1 MSHGTRWKLRIV
13 KTHHDMIQSSM
24 SVPLWNET
32 PLIRSN
38 YISRKLGCNAYL
50 KLENLHPS
58 HSFKYRGLSLFVQR
72 AKEKHGPSVH
82 LIVASGGNAGLAG
95 ACAANV
101 LGLRCTVYVP
111 EGVAERTLDLLKGE
125 NAETVVIG
133 KMYAEALAAAQEA
146 IEVEEN
152 AVMIPAYDDP
162 TVWEGHGSMISEI
175 SRQLAAKPDAIFCSV
190 GGGGLLGGIIL
201 GCKEAGWDDVPIIA
215 LETTGSN
222 CFHYSIALNRQSSG
236 DFARVLPAHVTVVED
251 QTENIMLAHFS
262 EFSSMASGSLG
273 ASQPAAKVAKM
284 ALTREGGITCVSV
297 PDELSMQAS
306 CLFTCDHKLLVELAC
321 ATTLTP
327 AYSPALFD
335 RLVPGPAS
343 LEQERTVIFVVCG
356 GFKVSNDDIEFYKA
370 SIEQN
375 ATGWEVS
382 INEGEK
388 LIVEKNA

>member
-1 MSHGTRWKLRIV
+1 
-13 KTHHDMIQSSM
+13 M

-72 AKEKHGPSVH
+72 TKEKHGPSVH

-95 ACAANV
+95 ACAANA

-111 EGVAERTLDLLKGE
+111 EGVAERTLDLFKGE
-125 NAETVVIG
+125 SAETVVIG
-133 KMYAEALAAAQEA
+133 KMYAEALAAAQKA
-146 IEVEEN
+146 IEAEDN

-162 TVWEGHGSMISEI
+162 TVWEGHGSMVSEI
-175 SRQLAAKPDAIFCSV
+175 SRQLTVKPDAIFCSV
-190 GGGGLLGGIIL
+190 GGGGLLGGIIV
-201 GCKEAGWDDVPIIA
+201 GCKEASWDDVLIIA
-215 LETTGSN
+215 LETKGSN

-236 DFARVLPAHVTVVED
+236 DFAKVLPAHVTVIED
-251 QTENIMLAHFS
+251 RTENIVLAHFS

-273 ASQPAAKVAKM
+273 ASQPAVKVAKM
-284 ALTREGGITCVSV
+284 ALAREGGVTCVTV

-306 CLFTCDHKLLVELAC
+306 CLFTRDHKLLVELAC

-327 AYSPALFD
+327 AYSPALFHK
-335 RLVPGPAS
+335 LVPRPAS
-343 LEQERTVIFVVCG
+343 SMQERTVVFVVCG
-356 GFKVSNDDIEFYKA
+356 GFKVSNDDIESYKKLV
-370 SIEQN
+370 EQN
-375 ATGWEVS
+375 TTDSWEVS